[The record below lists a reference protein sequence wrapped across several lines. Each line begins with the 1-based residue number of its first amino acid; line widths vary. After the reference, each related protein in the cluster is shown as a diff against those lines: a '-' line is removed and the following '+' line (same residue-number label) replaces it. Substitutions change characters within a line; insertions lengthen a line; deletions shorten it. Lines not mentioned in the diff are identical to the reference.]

1 MDTLSMISL
10 DSLDDVKRYFA
21 KWRATRP
28 NKGRIPNHLWDKVL
42 GILDY
47 YPIGEVTKELG
58 LSGSQVSSKR
68 KQRIASELNLQKSA
82 NPSFVELNI
91 SQPKPSN
98 KPVASQHGKI
108 EIRRPD
114 GAVLIIDQL
123 PEQTM
128 LQVLNQFTQAE
139 K

>member
-1 MDTLSMISL
+1 M
-10 DSLDDVKRYFA
+10 
-21 KWRATRP
+21 
-28 NKGRIPNHLWDKVL
+28 WDKVL
-42 GILDY
+42 GILDF

-58 LSGSQVSSKR
+58 LSGSQVSAKR
-68 KQRIASELNLQKSA
+68 KQRIANEISLNKSA
-82 NPSFVELNI
+82 NPNFVELNI
-91 SQPKPSN
+91 SQSKPSN
-98 KPVASQHGKI
+98 KPVTNQHGKI

-128 LQVLNQFTQAE
+128 LQVLNQFTLAV

>member
-1 MDTLSMISL
+1 MISL

-21 KWRATRP
+21 KWRATRT

-58 LSGSQVSSKR
+58 LSGSQVSAKR
-68 KQRIASELNLQKSA
+68 KQRIANELSLQKSA
-82 NPSFVELNI
+82 NPNFVELNI
-91 SQPKPSN
+91 SQAKTHDKFVTN
-98 KPVASQHGKI
+98 LHGKI

-123 PEQTM
+123 QEQTM
-128 LQVLNQFTQAE
+128 LQVLNQFTQAVR
-139 K
+139 

>member
-1 MDTLSMISL
+1 MISL
-10 DSLDDVKRYFA
+10 DSLDDVTRDFA

-42 GILDY
+42 GILDF

-58 LSGSQVSSKR
+58 LSGSQVSAKR
-68 KQRIASELNLQKSA
+68 KQRIASELSLKKST
-82 NPSFVELNI
+82 NPNFVELNI
-91 SQPKPSN
+91 SQAKASDKPATN
-98 KPVASQHGKI
+98 LQGKL

-128 LQVLNQFTQAE
+128 LQVLNQFTQAV

>member
-1 MDTLSMISL
+1 MITPFSLDTLS
-10 DSLDDVKRYFA
+10 DVARDFA

-42 GILDY
+42 GILDF

-58 LSGSQVSSKR
+58 LSGSQVSAKR
-68 KQRIASELNLQKSA
+68 KQRMANELSLKKSS
-82 NPSFVELNI
+82 NPNFVELNI
-91 SQPKPSN
+91 SQAKSSD
-98 KPVASQHGKI
+98 KPVTSQHGKI

-114 GAVLIIDQL
+114 GAILIIDQL

-128 LQVLNQFTQAE
+128 HQVLNQFTQAV